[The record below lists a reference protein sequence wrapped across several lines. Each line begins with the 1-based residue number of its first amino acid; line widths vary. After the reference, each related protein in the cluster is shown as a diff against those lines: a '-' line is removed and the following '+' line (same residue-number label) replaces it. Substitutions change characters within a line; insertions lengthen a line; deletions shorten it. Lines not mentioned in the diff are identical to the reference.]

1 MDIAFYF
8 DYISHN
14 AYLAWCRLPGIA
26 EKHDCS
32 VNPIPVL
39 FAGFLK
45 KYGQL
50 GPAEIEPKV
59 EWMNRNNLRKAALMK
74 VPFNAPV
81 VHPFNPLMLL
91 RASHA
96 DMTPE
101 ERAHLTG
108 TLLRGIWVDRLDP
121 RDPKACSDYLDRAG
135 FNGQTLIEYAAT
147 PVAKKRVKDATDK
160 AIAKNVFGVPAMLV
174 DDEVFWGYDDLP
186 FLDRFLRGEG
196 HIDAALIEPWRICRK
211 EGVRRSN

>member
-1 MDIAFYF
+1 MDITFYF

-14 AYLAWCRLPGIA
+14 AYLAWCRLPEIA
-26 EKHDCS
+26 EKHGCS

-96 DMTPE
+96 DMTSK
-101 ERAHLTG
+101 ERAKLTG

-121 RDPKACSDYLDRAG
+121 RNSQACSDYLQRAG
-135 FNGQTLIEYAAT
+135 FDGQALIDYASTSA
-147 PVAKKRVKDATDK
+147 AKQRVREATDA
-160 AIAKNVFGVPAMLV
+160 AITRDVFGVPAMLV

-186 FLDRFLRGEG
+186 FLDGFLRGTG
-196 HIDAALIEPWRICRK
+196 HISSAELEPWRTCRK
-211 EGVRRSN
+211 EGVQRTN